1 MTIIENLKKLY
12 SSLVRKERPVRED
25 VASVFRFKYSLFKE
39 LLAAN
44 TELLNI
50 ITDIEEKLQGRQ
62 LFGMSYIRS
71 QTTRG
76 VFYSFRMVKS
86 LNVLSGNRY
95 PELYKVLEKIHNQIR
110 EIVGQK
116 KEHDAPALILPF
128 ADITKE
134 MTDWVGGKSANLGE
148 VQNRA
153 HLPVPHGFAITTSA
167 FDLFLSRND
176 LVNEINKR
184 KMNIDVNEPESI
196 EGASKEVQR
205 LILAAPV
212 PEELQQAINGAY
224 DTLARQVVPAAH
236 QSQGLTVS
244 LRSSAI
250 GEDSGDTSFAG
261 QYLTVLNVAPED
273 LSQTYKQV
281 IASLYSPRAIAY
293 RLNKGIR
300 DEDIA
305 MSVVGLEMVPSVAS
319 GVVYTRNP
327 LNVLDDNVLVSA
339 VWGLG
344 PYAVDGVISPDSYRV
359 AKDTAL
365 TIQEIRTAHKPSR
378 LVNVPGGGVTDQP
391 VPEDQQDKPCLSPE
405 QIQTLAGY
413 ALRLEEHYKGPQDIE
428 WALDPQGRLL
438 ILQTRPLHLQ
448 VSEVCDV
455 KIDVDMC
462 VHPLL
467 VERGAVAYPGIG
479 CGPAFILK
487 SESDLGHFPEGAV
500 LVAKHSSPK
509 FALVMRRAQAIVTD
523 SGSVSGHMAAVVREF
538 GVPTILDT
546 KSATIGIPEGVDI
559 TVDAYHGKVY
569 LGRVQ
574 KLLAIQQTRQ
584 SHMQDTPV
592 YQTLRQVADFI
603 VPLHLID
610 PKSHDFDP
618 DHCESLHDIG
628 RLVHE
633 FSYQTMFQVS
643 DLVTD
648 EQGGAVKLDAPIPLD
663 LYIIDLGGGLQ
674 PGSFNRVR
682 VDQIKSLPFKTLLVG
697 MLHDELRVYGPRPVQ
712 FTGFFSVM
720 REQMLSAPGE
730 RFGDR
735 SYAVIS
741 DKYLNFSSR
750 VGYHYSILDAYC
762 GETVNKNYITFSF
775 KGGAADEVRKN
786 RRVRAI
792 AAVLE
797 AQEFQVDVTGDRVYA
812 RFQKYPREVIETKLE
827 MVGRLLQFTRQMDML
842 MNSEAS
848 VEMVAKNF
856 LSGNYHYDENFLE
869 LSEREEI
876 EKKHIPSL

>member
-1 MTIIENLKKLY
+1 VTIIENLKKLY
-12 SSLVRKERPVRED
+12 QSVVGKPAAVRED

-71 QTTRG
+71 QTTRA

-86 LNVLSGNRY
+86 LNVLSGHRY
-95 PELYKVLEKIHNQIR
+95 PELYQVLEKIHQQIR
-110 EIVGQK
+110 EIAGQK
-116 KEHDAPALILPF
+116 KEHDAPALIMPF

-134 MTDWVGGKSANLGE
+134 MTDWVGGKAANLGE

-153 HLPVPHGFAITTSA
+153 GLPVPRGFAITTSA

-184 KMNIDVNEPESI
+184 KMNIDVNDPESI
-196 EGASKEVQR
+196 EEVSQEVKD
-205 LILAAPV
+205 LILAATM
-212 PEELQQAINGAY
+212 PEDLQEAIIAGY
-224 DTLARQVVPAAH
+224 DNLARQAEADSSRP
-236 QSQGLTVS
+236 LVS
-244 LRSSAI
+244 MRSSAI

-261 QYLTVLNVAPED
+261 QYLTVLNVAPQNLAE
-273 LSQTYKQV
+273 TYKQI

-305 MSVVGLEMVPSVAS
+305 MSVVCLEMVPSVAS
-319 GVVYTRNP
+319 GVVYTRHP
-327 LNVLDDNVLVSA
+327 FNVLDNNVMITA

-344 PYAVDGVISPDSYRV
+344 PYAVDGIISPDTYWV
-359 AKDTAL
+359 AKDAQL
-365 TIQEIRTAHKPSR
+365 TIQEMKAAHKPAR
-378 LVNVPGGGVTDQP
+378 LVNAPGGGVVDQP
-391 VPEDQQDKPCLSPE
+391 VPEDRQDAPCLSPE
-405 QIQTLAGY
+405 QIKTLTGY

-448 VSEVCDV
+448 VSQVCDV
-455 KIDVDMC
+455 DIDVDMC

-487 SESDLGHFPEGAV
+487 SEADLGLFPDGAV

-574 KLLAIQQTRQ
+574 KLLAIQQARQ

-592 YQTLRQVADFI
+592 YQTLRQVADYI

-610 PKSHDFDP
+610 PKSPDFDP
-618 DHCESLHDIG
+618 DHCASLHDIG

-648 EQGGAVKLDAPIPLD
+648 QEGGAVKLDAPIPLD
-663 LYIIDLGGGLQ
+663 LYIIDLGDGLQ
-674 PGSFNRVR
+674 PGRFGADRVR
-682 VDQIKSLPFKTLLVG
+682 VDQIKSAPFKALLQG
-697 MLHDELRVYGPRPVQ
+697 MLHEELRVYGPRPVQ

-735 SYAVIS
+735 SYAIIS
-741 DKYLNFSSR
+741 NKYLNFSSR

-786 RRVRAI
+786 RRVRSI

-797 AQEFQVDVTGDRVYA
+797 AQDFHVEVTGDRVYA
-812 RFQKYPREVIETKLE
+812 RFQKYPREVIEAKLD
-827 MVGRLLQFTRQMDML
+827 MIGRLLQFTRQMDML
-842 MNSEAS
+842 MNSETS

-856 LSGNYHYDENFLE
+856 LAGNYHYDENFLQ
-869 LSEREEI
+869 
-876 EKKHIPSL
+876 PSKEPESDKIVGSNP